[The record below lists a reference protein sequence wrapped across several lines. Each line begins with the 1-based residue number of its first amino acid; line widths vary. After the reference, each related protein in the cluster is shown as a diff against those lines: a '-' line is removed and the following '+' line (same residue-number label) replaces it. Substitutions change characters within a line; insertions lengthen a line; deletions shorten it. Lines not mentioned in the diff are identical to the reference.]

1 MANNH
6 IFLSAGHSN
15 MDPGAIGN
23 GYKEADLTKEL
34 RSLVACEI
42 VKNPDINLTLD
53 NDAQTSGETAN
64 KIGLI
69 SKEGDVLCDIHF
81 NAGTPVATGTEVLIP
96 EQNTPMERTI
106 AGELSHG
113 IAVLLGIKDRG
124 VKTEADSARK
134 RLVFMRPKGRNLL
147 IEVCFIS
154 NPTDIKSYQS
164 KKNEVA
170 KFIAQTLIKYAKKA
184 A

>member
-34 RSLVACEI
+34 RGLVACEI
-42 VKNPDINLTLD
+42 IKHTDITLTLD
-53 NDAQTSGETAN
+53 NDGQTSGETAN

-81 NAGTPVATGTEVLIP
+81 NAGTPAATGTEVLIP
-96 EQNTPMERTI
+96 ETYTPKEHTI
-106 AGELSHG
+106 AAELSAG
-113 IAVLLGIKDRG
+113 ISQILGIKNRG

-164 KKNEVA
+164 HKTEVA
-170 KFIAQTLIKYAKKA
+170 QFVAKTLIKYATI
-184 A
+184 